1 METHKRVFNVVVRS
15 RMSSSS
21 RLPELR
27 PPRMGRNEPEKEDVE
42 KRAASRRNKE
52 VFLKILA
59 VWLLVPSLLHP

>member
-1 METHKRVFNVVVRS
+1 METHKRAFNVVVRS

-21 RLPELR
+21 RMPELR
-27 PPRMGRNEPEKEDVE
+27 PPQMGRNEPEKEDVE